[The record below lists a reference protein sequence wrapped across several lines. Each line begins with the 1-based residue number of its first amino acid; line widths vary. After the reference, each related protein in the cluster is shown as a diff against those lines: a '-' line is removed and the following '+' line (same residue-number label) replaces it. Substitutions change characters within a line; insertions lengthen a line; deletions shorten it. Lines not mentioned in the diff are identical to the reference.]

1 MKMID
6 PKVAYHALLARDVRF
21 DGVFYVGVTS
31 TGIYCR
37 PICPVKPP
45 RAKNCRFFPSAA
57 AAEKASFR
65 PCMRCRP
72 ELAPGVAPVDS
83 SSRIANEFMQGLEE
97 GVAGEGFNL
106 EAMASRLGLSS
117 RQVRR
122 ITLKEFGATP
132 IDIIQTRRLLLAKQL
147 LTETRLSVIDVA
159 FASGFSSLRRFNDAF
174 RTQYR
179 MPPTR
184 LRKITEER
192 ANVRMA
198 EPTVTVRLG
207 YRPPYAWDAML
218 GFLRRRRIDGVES
231 VDAHAYLRTVC
242 HSGRRGWIRVTHDFE
257 ECVLKLD
264 VSYALIPCL
273 PGLLVRV
280 RRMFDLSARPD
291 LIAQRLRRDVRLM
304 TSVGA
309 NPGLRVPGAFDAFE
323 LTWRAILGQQITVAA
338 ATTLAGRFAN
348 AFGESL
354 ANMPEG
360 LKSISPS
367 VDTIAKVDVAEMVSL
382 GIIPSRAAAIRAAA
396 RAFQSGALK
405 LDPGV
410 DVQAVLA
417 RLVELPGI
425 GPWTAHYIAMRALC
439 WPDAFPPCDVGILRA
454 LGGVSPRE
462 AERHSDA
469 WRPWRS
475 YAVMHLW
482 NAQPAARVGNANPG
496 RVKTRRIRRKEG
508 GAP

>member
-1 MKMID
+1 MID
-6 PKVAYHALLARDVRF
+6 PRAAYQALLARDVRF

-83 SSRIANEFMQGLEE
+83 SSRIASGFMQGLEE
-97 GVAGEGFNL
+97 GVAGEAFNL
-106 EAMASRLGLSS
+106 ETIAARLGLSS

-122 ITLKEFGATP
+122 ITLKELGVTP
-132 IDIIQTRRLLLAKQL
+132 IDIVQTRRLLLAKQL

-184 LRKITEER
+184 LRKVAEER
-192 ANVRMA
+192 MNDKVA
-198 EPTVTVRLG
+198 ESTVTVRLG

-218 GFLRRRRIDGVES
+218 EFLRRRRIDGVEE
-231 VDAHAYLRTVC
+231 VDACAYLRTVC
-242 HSGRRGWIRVTHDFE
+242 HSGRKGWIRVTHASK

-264 VSYALIPCL
+264 VSHTLIPCL
-273 PGLLVRV
+273 PALLVRV

-291 LIAQRLRRDVRLM
+291 LIAQHLQKDARLKK
-304 TSVGA
+304 SVGA
-309 NPGLRVPGAFDAFE
+309 CPGLRVPGAFDAFE

-338 ATTLAGRFAN
+338 ATTLAGRFAS
-348 AFGESL
+348 AFGESVPNL
-354 ANMPEG
+354 PLG
-360 LKSISPS
+360 LKYLSPS
-367 VDTIAKVDVAEMVSL
+367 VDAIAQVDLAEMVGL
-382 GIIPSRAAAIRAAA
+382 GIIPARAAAIRAAA
-396 RAFQSGALK
+396 RAFQSGTLQ
-405 LDPGV
+405 LDLGG
-410 DVQAVLA
+410 DVQAMLA

-439 WPDAFPPCDVGILRA
+439 WPDAFPPGDVGILRA

-462 AERHSDA
+462 AERQSEA

-482 NAQPAARVGNANPG
+482 GIPRGSDGV
-496 RVKTRRIRRKEG
+496 RS
-508 GAP
+508 